1 MDAFTPIR
9 VVAEHFAIPISTL
22 HYWERRGLLSPHR
35 RSGRR
40 CYDTDQVYR
49 IALIQLW
56 RETGL
61 MSIDE
66 ISAILTGQSTK
77 DEWRTAVRDRVG
89 AIEARIAKLGTAVTY
104 LTHLLACPHGP
115 DLEECPQFR
124 ARTPIPRDGR
134 SHDGV

>member
-9 VVAEHFAIPISTL
+9 DVADHFAIPISTL
-22 HYWERRGLLSPHR
+22 HYWERRGLLHPHR

-40 CYDTDQVYR
+40 CYDTDQLYR

-66 ISAILTGQSTK
+66 ISGVLTGQSIK
-77 DEWRTAVRDRVG
+77 DNWKDTVRARVDT
-89 AIEARIAKLGTAVTY
+89 IRSHIAKLDTAVTY
-104 LTHLLACPHGP
+104 LTHLLACPHSTRLEDCP
-115 DLEECPQFR
+115 DFR
-124 ARTPIPRDGR
+124 ALTRIPDTA
-134 SHDGV
+134 

>member
-1 MDAFTPIR
+1 MDALTPIR
-9 VVAEHFAIPISTL
+9 VVADHFSIPISTL

-56 RETGL
+56 RQTGT

-66 ISAILTGQSTK
+66 IADVLSRQSTK
-77 DEWRTAVRDRVG
+77 DKWRTTVHSRVG
-89 AIEARIAKLGTAVTY
+89 AIKAHIAELDTALTY

-115 DLEECPQFR
+115 DLERCPDFR
-124 ARTPIPRDGR
+124 AQTAIP
-134 SHDGV
+134 